1 MKNLRLAMKLTIGFG
16 VVLALTALL
25 AVISWSGMSSIMD
38 RVDKSD
44 GMNDIIKMVLE
55 SRRQEKNF
63 QLRHDQKSQE
73 EVAKNVAGIVEKAQ
87 TYKNKF
93 HDAKNREQMDQVLA
107 ATKVYDA
114 SFKGYAQR
122 QQAEAQLQKAMAAA
136 GLSALASTEAMQKS
150 LQQTSGAPAGKHAA
164 AGSDSRAATLGE
176 ASQMVARIYDMRVSA
191 LYFLQTEDEAHAQ
204 KVLQLGADVIKLAE
218 TLKAHFTDKTSI
230 DQADQ
235 IAHDTAAYMKSTE
248 DCVKAV
254 QEQKAME
261 AQLIQSARDMQKVCE
276 SARDDMKAKMFG
288 EIAWARS
295 ILAIGA
301 LLALVLGALAA
312 VLITRAIAGPVRKG
326 VAFAKDLADGK
337 LDVRIDV
344 DQKDEIG
351 ALAAALTNMAGRL
364 RSVVLQV
371 NASAE
376 SVASGSEELS
386 ASSETLSQG
395 ATEQAASVEEI
406 SSSVEEMA
414 ANIRQNAENAMQTES
429 LAKKSA
435 DDARQGGEAVTHTVT
450 AMRQIVEK
458 IGFIEEIARQTNLLA
473 LNAAIEAARAGE
485 HGKGFAVVAAEV
497 RKLAER
503 SGAAAGEIGQLSAAS
518 LAVAEKAGGMLD
530 TIVPD
535 IERTSELVQEISAA
549 CREQTTAADPVNKA
563 IQQLDQVIQQNASA
577 SEETASTSEELAAQ
591 AQRLTQVMH
600 FFKLG
605 DAHSQGRPL
614 AIEAGPAPKRAA
626 STDSS
631 ELTPDAADD
640 GGFEKF

>member
-1 MKNLRLAMKLTIGFG
+1 MKNLRLAMKLGIGFG
-16 VVLALTALL
+16 VVLSLTALL
-25 AVISWSGMSSIMD
+25 AIISWTGMSSILD
-38 RVDKSD
+38 RVDKAD
-44 GMNDIIKMVLE
+44 AMGDIIKMVLE
-55 SRRQEKNF
+55 TRRHEKNF
-63 QLRHDQKSQE
+63 QIRRDQKSQE
-73 EVAKNVAGIVEKAQ
+73 EVAKNVSGILEKAQ
-87 TYKNKF
+87 TYKAKF
-93 HDAKNREQMDQVLA
+93 KDPKNQEQMTQVLA
-107 ATKVYDA
+107 ATKAYEVA
-114 SFKGYAQR
+114 FKGYVERDMQR
-122 QQAEAQLQKAMAAA
+122 VKLQEAMGGAGRAALTSAEA
-136 GLSALASTEAMQKS
+136 
-150 LQQTSGAPAGKHAA
+150 LQQDQKQELDSEVGAKHPAASLESRIGKLTD
-164 AGSDSRAATLGE
+164 AGAIVVSL
-176 ASQMVARIYDMRVSA
+176 YNMRVTA
-191 LYFLQTEDEAHAQ
+191 LYFLQSGDEAFS
-204 KVLQLGADVIKLAE
+204 KRVLEIGGSVITLGE
-218 TLKAHFTDKTSI
+218 NLKSRFKNKENI
-230 DQADQ
+230 DQVDK
-235 IAHDTAAYMKSTE
+235 ILLETKAYLKSIQ
-248 DCVKAV
+248 DYVLAV
-254 QEQKAME
+254 QQQKTMD

-276 SARDDMKAKMFG
+276 SAREDMKAKMFS
-288 EIAWARS
+288 EIAWSRGILTIGA
-295 ILAIGA
+295 ILALI
-301 LLALVLGALAA
+301 LGALAA
-312 VLITRAIAGPVRKG
+312 VLITRAISGPVRKG
-326 VAFAKDLADGK
+326 LEFAKHLADGH

-344 DQKDEIG
+344 DQKDEVG
-351 ALAAALTNMAGRL
+351 ALASALTDMAGRL

-406 SSSVEEMA
+406 SSSVEQMA
-414 ANIRQNAENAMQTES
+414 ANIRQNAENSLQTES

-435 DDARQGGEAVTHTVT
+435 DDARLGGQAVTQTVD

-518 LAVAEKAGGMLD
+518 LAAAEKAGSMLA

-549 CREQTTAADPVNKA
+549 CREQSTGAEQVNKA

-605 DAHSQGRPL
+605 DMRSQGKPL
-614 AIEAGPAPKRAA
+614 ALEAAPAHGDEYEVEAE
-626 STDSS
+626 T
-631 ELTPDAADD
+631 LDD
-640 GGFEKF
+640 KGFEKF

>member
-1 MKNLRLAMKLTIGFG
+1 MKNLRLAMKLGIGFG

-25 AVISWSGMSSIMD
+25 AVISWSGMSSILD
-38 RVDKSD
+38 RVDKAD
-44 GMNDIIKMVLE
+44 AMNDIIKMVLE
-55 SRRQEKNF
+55 TRRHEKNF
-63 QLRHDQKSQE
+63 QIRHDQKSQDDLS
-73 EVAKNVAGIVEKAQ
+73 KNVASILEKAQ
-87 TYKNKF
+87 SYKGKF
-93 HDAKNREQMDQVLA
+93 HDSKNREQMDQVLA
-107 ATKVYDA
+107 STKLYDEA
-114 SFKGYAQR
+114 FKGFVQR
-122 QQAEAQLQKAMAAA
+122 RQTEAQLQKTMAAA
-136 GLSALASTEAMQKS
+136 GLSALASTEGMQQS
-150 LQQTSGAPAGKHAA
+150 LQQATAGEGGGKRA
-164 AGSDSRAATLGE
+164 AGSESRLGALND
-176 ASQMVARIYDMRVSA
+176 ASHLVAQIYSMRVAA
-191 LYFLQTEDEAHAQ
+191 LYFLQTEDEAYAQ
-204 KVLQLGADVIKLAE
+204 KVLQIGADVVKLAE
-218 TLKAHFTDKTSI
+218 DLKLRLKDKASM
-230 DQADQ
+230 DQAEQ
-235 IAHDTAAYMKSTE
+235 VSRDTSAYMKSTE

-254 QEQKAME
+254 QDQKSME
-261 AQLIQSARDMQKVCE
+261 AQLVESARNMQKVCE
-276 SARDDMKAKMFG
+276 VARDDMKDKMFG

-295 ILAIGA
+295 LLAIGA
-301 LLALVLGALAA
+301 ILALVMGALAA
-312 VLITRAIAGPVRKG
+312 VLITRAISGPVRKG
-326 VAFAKDLADGK
+326 VAFAKQLSDGH

-344 DQKDEIG
+344 DQKDEVG
-351 ALAAALTNMAGRL
+351 ALAAALTDMAGRL
-364 RSVVLQV
+364 RNVVMQV

-429 LAKKSA
+429 LARKSA
-435 DDARQGGEAVTHTVT
+435 EDARQGGQAVTQTVD
-450 AMRQIVEK
+450 AMRQIVER

-503 SGAAAGEIGQLSAAS
+503 SGQAAGEIGQLSAAS
-518 LAVAEKAGGMLD
+518 LAVAERAGGMLA

-549 CREQTTAADPVNKA
+549 CREQTTGADQVNKA
-563 IQQLDQVIQQNASA
+563 VQQLDQVIQQNASA

-605 DAHSQGRPL
+605 DGRRQGPPL
-614 AIEAGPAPKRAA
+614 AIEAAPAPK
-626 STDSS
+626 
-631 ELTPDAADD
+631 EEDAGEEHED